1 MKFSDK
7 AFENLEE
14 MDDFPVKYV
23 LPEFTQEERKRKL
36 KHSTYHKRV
45 QKKTLED
52 LPLKKAP
59 RTDGFPAEVYVT

>member
-1 MKFSDK
+1 MSVKFSDK

-36 KHSTYHKRV
+36 KHSTYHKR
-45 QKKTLED
+45 L
-52 LPLKKAP
+52 
-59 RTDGFPAEVYVT
+59 